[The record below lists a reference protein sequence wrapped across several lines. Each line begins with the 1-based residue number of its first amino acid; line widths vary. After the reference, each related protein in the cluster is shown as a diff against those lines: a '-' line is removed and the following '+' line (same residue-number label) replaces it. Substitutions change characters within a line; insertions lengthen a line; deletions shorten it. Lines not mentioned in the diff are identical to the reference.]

1 MKAFRQPVTLFQG
14 AVRKR
19 ALSSRGWEKGSFVG
33 KAAVWKRG
41 TTPSFQRGVSLSGK
55 ADSSVPPQE
64 PRQHSGH
71 EPEHGNEGKGMAQ
84 ARRVG
89 DEADD
94 RRAEQ
99 EAEEP
104 DG

>member
-1 MKAFRQPVTLFQG
+1 MPSQTGRFPF
-14 AVRKR
+14 
-19 ALSSRGWEKGSFVG
+19 
-33 KAAVWKRG
+33 RG
-41 TTPSFQRGVSLSGK
+41 TGNGSAGFLSVPGPEFPFRGEPDG
-55 ADSSVPPQE
+55 SVPPQE

-71 EPEHGNEGKGMAQ
+71 ESEHGNEGKGMAQ